1 MVWWANS
8 MEVSKMAA
16 AMFMTL
22 NIMDA
27 YLTKMALAMG
37 AVEVNPLM
45 TSIGSSMITK
55 GLIATALV
63 FILYWFEKE
72 RVLWPLN
79 FMLFGLI
86 LWNSAICWILTVA
99 RLGYVMIG
107 ILSSASA
114 DIDPARPHG

>member
-1 MVWWANS
+1 
-8 MEVSKMAA
+8 MAA